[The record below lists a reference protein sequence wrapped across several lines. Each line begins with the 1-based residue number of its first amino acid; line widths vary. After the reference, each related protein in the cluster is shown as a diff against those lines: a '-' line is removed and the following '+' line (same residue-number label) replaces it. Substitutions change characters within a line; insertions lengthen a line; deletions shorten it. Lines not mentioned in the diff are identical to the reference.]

1 MIFASNKS
9 KNRQNIR
16 KYLKKEYFRSCCSI
30 NRIIESPSFS
40 PKSSFS
46 SNNTIKNKRQIITP
60 QNEKAEKIFLDIK
73 YPNLNTEKN
82 NISENGNNNYFNLNT
97 ISNSNL
103 FVKPKNKFVFNSIT
117 INTKALIK
125 NLKNN
130 ISNPIIKSPQKFILL
145 EKSPMLAKKNSHKEK
160 YHKRNKTQFKTDFVN
175 SLYINS
181 VNISKNKKF
190 ENLINK
196 NYKTIVQ
203 YKYLNQRKKIVKN
216 KYREKRRQNLR
227 DKISNEIIINSKV
240 RLEKY
245 TNLFN
250 MIDKSFNEIKK
261 LIDMVGDKNIII
273 RDISGR
279 LNTQFGDSL
288 NLNMPPLFE
297 ESINLNFSN
306 HKKLYNNCTNT
317 TINNDFTFEEEKQNI
332 KLKTFKVNNNAFF
345 KKNIN
350 ANEVKNKINTGGNLN
365 NNIARN
371 KCIEKIKTKGD
382 NDNNKICKIF

>member
-1 MIFASNKS
+1 M
-9 KNRQNIR
+9 
-16 KYLKKEYFRSCCSI
+16 
-30 NRIIESPSFS
+30 
-40 PKSSFS
+40 
-46 SNNTIKNKRQIITP
+46 
-60 QNEKAEKIFLDIK
+60 
-73 YPNLNTEKN
+73 
-82 NISENGNNNYFNLNT
+82 
-97 ISNSNL
+97 
-103 FVKPKNKFVFNSIT
+103 KPKNKFVFNSIT

-145 EKSPMLAKKNSHKEK
+145 EKSPMLAKKNSRKKK

-350 ANEVKNKINTGGNLN
+350 ANEEGSS
-365 NNIARN
+365 
-371 KCIEKIKTKGD
+371 
-382 NDNNKICKIF
+382 